1 MSLAT
6 ILQRV
11 TAINGVQ
18 AVVLAGRDGLA
29 IAQVPGTLGE
39 ADALAAFGASVLSAA
54 EGLGAETNRGATIGV
69 VLEYGDMLISVDPLG
84 ELALTVSCFD
94 HAAVLVLLR
103 LTLRQVR
110 NELLAELD
118 SA

>member
-1 MSLAT
+1 MSLAP
-6 ILQRV
+6 LLERV
-11 TAINGVQ
+11 TAIGGVQ
-18 AVVLAGRDGLA
+18 AVVVAGRDGLA
-29 IAQVPGTLGE
+29 IAQSPETLSE

-54 EGLGAETNRGATIGV
+54 EGLGAETHRGATIGV

-103 LTLRQVR
+103 LTLRQAR
-110 NELLAELD
+110 NELLAALD
-118 SA
+118 AI